1 MMSVRL
7 GGVGSV
13 ERGAGEQK
21 GHRMAGFPLMLA
33 LAVNIG
39 VEE

>member
-1 MMSVRL
+1 MMRVRL

-21 GHRMAGFPLMLA
+21 GRRIAGFPLTLA
-33 LAVNIG
+33 LAVNNG
-39 VEE
+39 LR